1 MGGDLFGDVEKPAR
15 ARSDRT
21 GRDRLDAMPAAIAR
35 GEEFRARVAEAA
47 GDLPRLCDLMA
58 EAIGMARE
66 ARGLEVVGRDGRAAL
81 CMEELQAAYCMDAA
95 RAAYLAAKGS
105 NAPG

>member
-1 MGGDLFGDVEKPAR
+1 
-15 ARSDRT
+15 
-21 GRDRLDAMPAAIAR
+21 
-35 GEEFRARVAEAA
+35 
-47 GDLPRLCDLMA
+47 
-58 EAIGMARE
+58 MARE

-81 CMEELQAAYCMDAA
+81 CMEELQAAYCMDEA